1 MSMLLDQVVPF
12 GRSRREYEL
21 MFNLSKKD
29 LIKRILGCGD
39 GPASFNTEMTTDGYS
54 VVSIDPIY
62 QFTGQ
67 QIKHRFEEN
76 LDEVL
81 DQVKTTPDCWTWK
94 YHRNIE
100 DLRRNR
106 CLVMDRFLADYETG
120 CKQGRYRIAA
130 LPDLPFRD
138 GEFELALCSHF
149 LFLYS
154 DHYSEAFH
162 VTSAIELCRVADE
175 VRIFPLLTLAQ
186 HLSPHIAA
194 VREAVASGGIKSTI
208 ETVEYELQKH
218 GNQMLR
224 LFRS

>member
-1 MSMLLDQVVPF
+1 MSMLLDRVVPF

-21 MFNLSKKD
+21 MFKLSEEDLSK
-29 LIKRILGCGD
+29 RFLGCGD
-39 GPASFNTEMTTDGYS
+39 GPASFNAEMTADGYS

-67 QIKHRFEEN
+67 QIKHRFEES
-76 LDEVL
+76 LDGVL
-81 DQVKTTPDCWTWK
+81 DQVKARPDCWTWK

-100 DLRRNR
+100 ALRSNR
-106 CLVMDRFLADYETG
+106 CLVMDKFLADYETG
-120 CKQGRYRIAA
+120 RQQGRYRIAA

-149 LFLYS
+149 LLLYS
-154 DHYSEAFH
+154 DLYSEDFH
-162 VTSAIELCRVADE
+162 VTSALELCRVADE

-186 HLSPHIAA
+186 HVSPHLAA
-194 VREAVASGGIKSTI
+194 VREATASKGIKSTI
-208 ETVEYELQKH
+208 VTVEYELQKG

>member
-1 MSMLLDQVVPF
+1 MSMLLDRVVPF

-29 LIKRILGCGD
+29 LSKRFLGCGD
-39 GPASFNTEMTTDGYS
+39 GPASFNAEMTTDGYS
-54 VVSIDPIY
+54 VVAIDPLY

-76 LDEVL
+76 LEGVL
-81 DQVKTTPDCWTWK
+81 DQVKATPDRWTWK

-106 CLVMDRFLADYETG
+106 CRVMDRFLADYETG
-120 CKQGRYRIAA
+120 RQRGRYRIAA

-154 DHYSEAFH
+154 DLYSEDFH
-162 VTSAIELCRVADE
+162 IASAIELCRVADE

-186 HLSPHIAA
+186 HISPHLAA
-194 VREAVASGGIKSTI
+194 VRAVAASMGIKSTI
-208 ETVEYELQKH
+208 ETVEYELQKG

>member
-1 MSMLLDQVVPF
+1 MSMLLDRVVPF

-21 MFNLSKKD
+21 MFNLTEKD
-29 LIKRILGCGD
+29 LTKRFLGCGD
-39 GPASFNTEMTTDGYS
+39 GPASFNAEMTADSYS
-54 VVSIDPIY
+54 VVSIDPLY

-76 LDEVL
+76 LEGVL
-81 DQVKTTPDCWTWK
+81 DQVKATPDRWTWT

-106 CLVMDRFLADYETG
+106 CWAMDRFLADYDIG
-120 CKQGRYRIAA
+120 RQRGRYRIAT

-154 DHYSEAFH
+154 DLYPEDFH
-162 VTSAIELCRVADE
+162 VASAIELCRVADE

-186 HLSPHIAA
+186 HVSPHLAA
-194 VREAVASGGIKSTI
+194 ARAVAASMGIKSTI
-208 ETVEYELQKH
+208 ETVEYELQKG